1 MVISLCDDILCGQ
14 VILDG
19 HGDHQFNAHVQEVK
33 SDSESAVVF
42 VEELGERSVE
52 DKQDH
57 YIHEEE
63 FVLQLLS

>member
-1 MVISLCDDILCGQ
+1 MILCGQ

-52 DKQDH
+52 DKHSVLDH
-57 YIHEEE
+57 YILEEE